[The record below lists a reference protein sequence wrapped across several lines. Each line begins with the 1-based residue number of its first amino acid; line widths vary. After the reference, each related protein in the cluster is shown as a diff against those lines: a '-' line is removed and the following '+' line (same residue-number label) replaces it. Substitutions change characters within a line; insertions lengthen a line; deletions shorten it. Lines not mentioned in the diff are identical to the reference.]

1 MKRAAKLL
9 ILGFL
14 FGILF
19 MSCSRKKDLEKKRIQ
34 PADTSAASS
43 TKQNTVPQKPKGYKS
58 IHQLELEQ
66 HEKGAGKPGP

>member
-14 FGILF
+14 FGILV
-19 MSCSRKKDLEKKRIQ
+19 MGCGRKKDLEKKRIQ
-34 PADTSAASS
+34 PADTTAAISA
-43 TKQNTVPQKPKGYKS
+43 KKNTVPQKPKGYKS

-66 HEKGAGKPGP
+66 HKKSAGKPGP